1 MRKSLVIVLFL
12 QSIFLWAQI
21 TLPIQQSNIPK
32 NNLVV
37 NYDFSKTASFTRG
50 SGTVTN
56 LAGTASGNGTLYNAP
71 IFMNSLGLISFNGSN
86 QYVATPNIRTYFKSV
101 NTSFQK
107 SFTMS
112 FWFYPIASTGVLVS
126 ELDSQTPSGGWHA
139 SNIEM
144 VNGYLKY
151 RIWNGSIVTSTSAVN
166 LNQWYHVAMVYDGTS
181 VKGYLNGVL
190 QGTQAGAREIP
201 TTSQHYA
208 IGAGETTNMGTSA
221 YGKFNLAQFKI
232 FNLPF
237 TDFDVVKEYE
247 SRKSE
252 FDYTIHSPITSSYW
266 NVSSAWNAST
276 GATGASGAF
285 GTYAYVPWLNSSLGW
300 VAQQNNTSQFLS
312 LSYDEPTYIKGIVTQ
327 GRTNDYSQWVSE
339 GHIETSLTGSDPW
352 TRVFS
357 NKTLNSNNTDDVLSM
372 FPTPVFAKYVRVLPT
387 NWNSYITMRMGLLV
401 KPNTSITNGL
411 VLNLDAANLKSYSS
425 GTTWTDLSG
434 NGNNATLLNGPTFN
448 AGAGG
453 QIVLDGVNDAV
464 TTAAIPSTSG
474 NNSRT
479 VMAWYKSTANRNTAI
494 LDKGSVLD
502 DGAEQLFVAYANS
515 VGTTNAYPPTNP
527 GGIVLAFWGNDLY
540 YPIDSSL
547 LFDGNWHFVAYTYD
561 NTNSS
566 VRICFDGSF
575 ATTVYQWNT
584 SWTTN
589 NSSPFVLPN
598 SINTANN
605 PVLIGQNRG
614 ALWGNGGLYS
624 SAAIPYVQL
633 YNRALTESEIVTNYN
648 ATKYRYNLVEFKTVG
663 TTTWK
668 VPSGVTSVDYLVV
681 GGGGGGANGYDNAG
695 GGGGGAGMVLS
706 GSLSVI
712 SGSTLNITVGD
723 GGVGGA
729 NTRFNNAGSSGNNSS
744 FHTITALGGG
754 GGFGSRTTAT
764 AGATQISSNSA
775 PVGGGGSQGGNGGK
789 GGGGSTGNGSAN
801 SGTTGGAG
809 GSGFASDIS
818 GSSLVYGIGG
828 AGANSGTQNGGTNGA
843 NNTGNG
849 GVAGGAA
856 SSSSVGGGKGGS
868 GVVILKLNF
877 N

>member
-1 MRKSLVIVLFL
+1 MRKALVIVLFL

-56 LAGTASGNGTLYNAP
+56 LAVTASGNGTLYNAP

-126 ELDSQTPSGGWHA
+126 ELDSHTPSGGWHA

-201 TTSQHYA
+201 TTSQNYA

-221 YGKFNLAQFKI
+221 YGNFHLAQFKI

-237 TDFDVVKEYE
+237 TDFDVVQEYE

-252 FDYTIHSPITSSYW
+252 FDYAIHSPSTNSSPSYW
-266 NVSSAWNAST
+266 GISSAWNSET
-276 GATGASGAF
+276 TFSQDHY
-285 GTYAYVPWLNSSLGW
+285 TPWLNNSRLGW
-300 VAQQNNTSQFLS
+300 AAGVNDANQWITLN
-312 LSYDEPTYIKGIVTQ
+312 YDEPTYIKGIVTQ
-327 GRTNDYSQWVSE
+327 GRANNGGQWVKTA
-339 GHIETSLTGSDPW
+339 HIETSLTGSAPW
-352 TRVFS
+352 SRVQT
-357 NKTLNSNNTDDVLSM
+357 NVALNTNSTDDVRIN
-372 FPTPVFAKYVRVLPT
+372 FPSPVFTKFVRVLPT
-387 NWNSYITMRMGLLV
+387 DWNNHITLRMGLLV

-434 NGNNATLLNGPTFN
+434 NGNNATLINGPTFN
-448 AGAGG
+448 SGAGG

-605 PVLIGQNRG
+605 PILIGQNRG

-681 GGGGGGANGYDNAG
+681 GGGGGGGNGYDNAG

>member
-1 MRKSLVIVLFL
+1 V
-12 QSIFLWAQI
+12 
-21 TLPIQQSNIPK
+21 
-32 NNLVV
+32 
-37 NYDFSKTASFTRG
+37 
-50 SGTVTN
+50 
-56 LAGTASGNGTLYNAP
+56 
-71 IFMNSLGLISFNGSN
+71 
-86 QYVATPNIRTYFKSV
+86 
-101 NTSFQK
+101 
-107 SFTMS
+107 
-112 FWFYPIASTGVLVS
+112 
-126 ELDSQTPSGGWHA
+126 
-139 SNIEM
+139 
-144 VNGYLKY
+144 
-151 RIWNGSIVTSTSAVN
+151 
-166 LNQWYHVAMVYDGTS
+166 
-181 VKGYLNGVL
+181 
-190 QGTQAGAREIP
+190 
-201 TTSQHYA
+201 
-208 IGAGETTNMGTSA
+208 
-221 YGKFNLAQFKI
+221 
-232 FNLPF
+232 
-237 TDFDVVKEYE
+237 
-247 SRKSE
+247 
-252 FDYTIHSPITSSYW
+252 
-266 NVSSAWNAST
+266 
-276 GATGASGAF
+276 
-285 GTYAYVPWLNSSLGW
+285 
-300 VAQQNNTSQFLS
+300 QNNVALN
-312 LSYDEPTYIKGIVTQ
+312 
-327 GRTNDYSQWVSE
+327 TNS
-339 GHIETSLTGSDPW
+339 
-352 TRVFS
+352 
-357 NKTLNSNNTDDVLSM
+357 TDDVRIN
-372 FPTPVFAKYVRVLPT
+372 FPSPVFTKFVRVLPT
-387 NWNSYITMRMGLLV
+387 DWNNHITLRMGLLV

-434 NGNNATLLNGPTFN
+434 NGNNATLINGPTFN
-448 AGAGG
+448 SGAGG

-605 PVLIGQNRG
+605 PILIGQNRG